1 MEKVLI
7 FAISIT
13 VIFCIFKF
21 IEMKYIE
28 KEIKS
33 LKYFVRDAI
42 MVFSSSII
50 CVYILLQYDKN
61 ITDLFAVVTDTKIF
75 TPDSNTTTVFT
86 GEPGF

>member
-13 VIFCIFKF
+13 ILFCILKF
-21 IEMKYIE
+21 LEMKYIDR
-28 KEIKS
+28 EIKP

-42 MVFSSSII
+42 MVFSSSIL
-50 CVYILLQYDKN
+50 CVYVLLHYDKN
-61 ITDLFAVVTDTKIF
+61 ITDLFAVVTETKVF
-75 TPDSNTTTVFT
+75 SPDTTTVFT

>member
-13 VIFCIFKF
+13 VLFCILKF
-21 IEMKYIE
+21 LEMKYIDR
-28 KEIKS
+28 EIKP

-42 MVFSSSII
+42 MVFSSSIL
-50 CVYILLQYDKN
+50 CLYLLLQYDKN
-61 ITDLFAVVTDTKIF
+61 ITDLFAVVTDSKVFST
-75 TPDSNTTTVFT
+75 DTTSVFT

>member
-1 MEKVLI
+1 MEKILI

-13 VIFCIFKF
+13 IIFCILKF
-21 IEMKYIE
+21 IEMKYIDH
-28 KEIKS
+28 EIKP

-50 CVYILLQYDKN
+50 CLYVLLQYDKN
-61 ITDLFAVVTDTKIF
+61 ISDLFAVVTDTKIF
-75 TPDSNTTTVFT
+75 TPDTTTVFT

>member
-13 VIFCIFKF
+13 ILFCILKF
-21 IEMKYIE
+21 LEMKYIDR
-28 KEIKS
+28 EIKP

-42 MVFSSSII
+42 MVFSSSIL

-61 ITDLFAVVTDTKIF
+61 ISDLFAVVTDSKVFST
-75 TPDSNTTTVFT
+75 DTTSVFT

>member
-13 VIFCIFKF
+13 VLFCILKF
-21 IEMKYIE
+21 LEMKYIDR
-28 KEIKS
+28 EIKP

-42 MVFSSSII
+42 MVFSSSIL
-50 CVYILLQYDKN
+50 CLYILLQYDKN
-61 ITDLFAVVTDTKIF
+61 ITDLFAVVTDSKVFST
-75 TPDSNTTTVFT
+75 DTTSVFT

>member
-13 VIFCIFKF
+13 LAFGVFKF

-28 KEIKS
+28 DEIKP

-42 MVFSSSII
+42 MVFASSFVVS
-50 CVYILLQYDKN
+50 YLLLHYDKN
-61 ITDLFAVVTDTKIF
+61 ITDLFSVVTDQKIF
-75 TPDSNTTTVFT
+75 QPENTMVFT
-86 GEPGF
+86 GEPEF

>member
-13 VIFCIFKF
+13 ILFCILKF
-21 IEMKYIE
+21 LEMKYIDH
-28 KEIKS
+28 EIKP

-42 MVFSSSII
+42 MVFSSSIV
-50 CVYILLQYDKN
+50 CVYVLLQYDKN
-61 ITDLFAVVTDTKIF
+61 ITDLFAVVTETKVF
-75 TPDSNTTTVFT
+75 SPDMTAVFT

>member
-13 VIFCIFKF
+13 ILFCILKF
-21 IEMKYIE
+21 LEMKYIDR
-28 KEIKS
+28 EIKP

-42 MVFSSSII
+42 MVFSSSIL
-50 CVYILLQYDKN
+50 CVYVLLHYDKN
-61 ITDLFAVVTDTKIF
+61 ITDLFAVVTESKVF
-75 TPDSNTTTVFT
+75 SPDTTTVFT